1 MHGLEVGAGAGG
13 VTQRRDLVSYEE
25 VVGEATYAKA
35 GGVDAEIGEE
45 ANGAAGGG
53 KVGQGETSVAA
64 LAAFEPSVAPSVGP
78 FEEASPTASDWD
90 VP

>member
-1 MHGLEVGAGAGG
+1 MGVDG

-35 GGVDAEIGEE
+35 GGIGAEIGEE
-45 ANGAAGGG
+45 ANGAAGGE
-53 KVGQGETSVAA
+53 KAGQGEASVVA

-78 FEEASPTASDWD
+78 FEEASLTASD
-90 VP
+90 